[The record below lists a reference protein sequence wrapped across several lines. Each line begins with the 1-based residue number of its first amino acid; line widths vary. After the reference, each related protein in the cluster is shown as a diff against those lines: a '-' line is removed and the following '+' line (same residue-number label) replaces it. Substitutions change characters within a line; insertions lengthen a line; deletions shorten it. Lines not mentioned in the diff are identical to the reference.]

1 MKYLTP
7 ALIGLALASIGSSVV
22 LAAAASDSKPA
33 APVAPAASPDQAVAY
48 KAMLTRYCVG
58 CHNAKLLTAGL
69 DLSAVD
75 LNKVSENAPA
85 LEKVVRKLQSRMMPP
100 PGLPRPDEPTTDAF
114 LAWAQ
119 AHLDQAAAK
128 APDPGRVVLHRL
140 NRDEYANAVR
150 DLFALE
156 VSPAA
161 LLPQDDTSDGFDNV
175 ADVLQVSPVFLDQ
188 YISAARTVAIT
199 AVGDAKIKPTLVSLT
214 PTPGNSQGSHIEGL
228 PLGTRGGFLT
238 DQVFAAEGDYQFTI
252 HGSKTFVYDYVLP
265 DDRLL
270 AMIDGKVVYDSA
282 KDPTPPEK
290 APLGVARGHNFT
302 FKAHLTGGR
311 HKIGAAY
318 VTPTY
323 QASLRELSPSRVST
337 GFMGPT
343 VVSAEVAGPTNAG
356 GLGHTP
362 SRDAIFIC
370 RPASKAA
377 EEPCARKIVASLAR
391 RAFRRP
397 VTDKD
402 MEPPMRFFRSGEKVG
417 GFETGVQ
424 QAIMAVLASPSFL
437 YRTTAAPKGLA
448 EGAAYPI
455 SDIDLASRLSFFL
468 WSSIPDDELLTLAEQ
483 GRLKQPKV
491 LEAQVRRMLA
501 DRRSESLVTTFGF
514 QWLHLESL
522 DTIDPDPNIFPEFDA
537 DLRAAY
543 REEMRLF
550 MGSVMHG
557 DQSVLQLLNG
567 DYTFVNERLAR
578 QYGIPNVVGNKFRR
592 VKLDDPARWG
602 LMGKGAVLTTTSY
615 PNRTSPVLRGAW
627 LLENILG
634 TPPHA
639 PPPGVGALTENV
651 DGQKALTVREQM
663 AVHRK
668 QASCNY
674 CHGIM
679 DPIGLSLDNFD
690 AIGGWRLKDRFAGET
705 IDASSVTV
713 TGERMNGVNDLR
725 AHIAKQPE
733 QFVQTFTERLMIYG
747 LGRSVTYHDMPA
759 IRAIVRGTRPS
770 NYRFSDLVMG
780 VVRSDQ
786 FRMSKTPAKAPPI
799 ATAVVASNTRGSPRS
814 TPSPSPSEDVKR

>member
-1 MKYLTP
+1 MMRMTP
-7 ALIGLALASIGSSVV
+7 ALAGVLLASIGSSVV
-22 LAAAASDSKPA
+22 LAAATPA
-33 APVAPAASPDQAVAY
+33 APPAAAAPAAGSPEAATY
-48 KAMLTRYCVG
+48 KALLTKYCVA
-58 CHNAKLLTAGL
+58 CHNSRLLTAGL

-75 LNKVSENAPA
+75 LNKVGDNAPA

-100 PGLPRPDEPTTDAF
+100 PGLPRPDEPTTEAF

-119 AHLDQAAAK
+119 VHLDEANAK

-188 YISAARTVAIT
+188 YISAARSVAIG
-199 AVGDAKIKPTLVSLT
+199 AVGDAKMKPVQVSLK
-214 PTPGNSQGSHIEGL
+214 PAPGASQGAHVEGL
-228 PLGTRGGFLT
+228 PLGTRGGFVT
-238 DQVFAAEGDYQFTI
+238 DHLFPAEGDYQVVI
-252 HGSKTFVYDYVLP
+252 NGSKAFAYDYAVP

-270 AMIDGKVVYDSA
+270 AVVDGKVVYDSA
-282 KDPTPPEK
+282 KDSTPPEK
-290 APLGVARGHNFT
+290 VPLGVARGHT
-302 FKAHLTGGR
+302 FRFQVHLTGGR
-311 HKIGAAY
+311 HRLGAAY
-318 VTPTY
+318 VTPAY
-323 QASLRELSPSRVST
+323 QASLSELTPYKVST
-337 GFMGPT
+337 GYLGPT
-343 VVSAEVAGPTNAG
+343 VVSADLSGPTHPVA
-356 GLGHTP
+356 LGHSP
-362 SRDAIFIC
+362 SRDAIFSC
-370 RPASKAA
+370 HPTTKAA
-377 EEPCARKIVASLAR
+377 EEPCARKIITSLTR
-391 RAFRRP
+391 RAYRRP

-402 MEPPMRFFRSGEKVG
+402 IEPPLRFFRDGQKVG

-424 QAIMAVLASPSFL
+424 QAIMAVLVSPSFL
-437 YRTTAAPKGLA
+437 YRTTTAPKGLA
-448 EGAAYPI
+448 EGTAYPVN
-455 SDIDLASRLSFFL
+455 DIDLASRLSFFL
-468 WSSIPDDELLTLAEQ
+468 WSSIPDDELLKAAEQ

-501 DRRSESLVTTFGF
+501 DPRAESLVTTFGF
-514 QWLHLESL
+514 QWLHLGSL

-537 DLRAAY
+537 SLRAAY

-550 MGSVMHG
+550 LGSVIHG

-578 QYGIPNVVGNKFRR
+578 QYGIPNVVGNRFRR
-592 VKLDDPARWG
+592 VKLDDPVRWG
-602 LMGKGAVLTTTSY
+602 LLGKGAVLTTTSY

-690 AIGGWRLKDRFAGET
+690 AVGGWRTKDRFAGET

-713 TGERMNGVNDLR
+713 TGEKMNGVNDLR
-725 AHIAKQPE
+725 ARIAKHPE

-747 LGRSVTYHDMPA
+747 LGRSVTYHDQPA
-759 IRAIVRGTRPS
+759 IRAIVSNSRPS
-770 NYRFSDLVMG
+770 DYRFSDLVMG
-780 VVRSDQ
+780 VVKSDQ
-786 FRMSKTPAKAPPI
+786 FRLSKIPAKAAPLAPS
-799 ATAVVASNTRGSPRS
+799 VVASNTSRGPQ
-814 TPSPSPSEDVKR
+814 

>member
-1 MKYLTP
+1 MKHLTP
-7 ALIGLALASIGSSVV
+7 ALIGLTLASIGSSVV
-22 LAAAASDSKPA
+22 LAAAASDSRPA
-33 APVAPAASPDQAVAY
+33 APAPAAAPDQAAAY

-58 CHNAKLLTAGL
+58 CHNSRLLTAGL
-69 DLSAVD
+69 DLSTVD
-75 LNKVSENAPA
+75 LNQVAQNAPA

-114 LAWAQ
+114 LAWTQ
-119 AHLDQAAAK
+119 AHLDQAAAR

-140 NRDEYANAVR
+140 NRAEYANAVR
-150 DLFALE
+150 DLLALD

-161 LLPQDDTSDGFDNV
+161 ILPQDDTSDGFDNV

-188 YISAARTVAIT
+188 YISAARTVAIN
-199 AVGDAKIKPTLVSLT
+199 AVGDAKIKPALVSLT
-214 PTPGNSQGSHIEGL
+214 PTPGNSQGAHIEGL
-228 PLGTRGGFLT
+228 PLGTRGGFLA

-252 HGSKTFVYDYVLP
+252 HGSKTFNYDYVVP

-270 AMIDGKVVYDSA
+270 AVIDGKVVYDSA

-290 APLGVARGHNFT
+290 VPLGVARGHNFT

-323 QASLRELSPSRVST
+323 HASLRELSPYRVST
-337 GFMGPT
+337 GFIGPT
-343 VVSAEVAGPTNAG
+343 VVSAEVAGPANPG

-370 RPASKAA
+370 RPSSKAA
-377 EEPCARKIVASLAR
+377 EEPCARKIIASLAR
-391 RAFRRP
+391 RAYRRP

-402 MEPPMRFFRSGEKVG
+402 MEPPLRFFRAGQKIG

-437 YRTTAAPKGLA
+437 YRTTAVPNGLA

-455 SDIDLASRLSFFL
+455 NDIDLASRLSFFL
-468 WSSIPDDELLTLAEQ
+468 WSSIPDDQLLTLAEQ

-501 DRRSESLVTTFGF
+501 DPRSESLVTTFGF
-514 QWLHLESL
+514 QWLHLGAL

-543 REEMRLF
+543 LEEMRLF
-550 MGSVMHG
+550 LGSVMHG

-578 QYGIPNVVGNKFRR
+578 QYGIPNVVGNRFRR

-602 LMGKGAVLTTTSY
+602 LLGKGAVLTTTSY

-690 AIGGWRLKDRFAGET
+690 AIGGWRTKDRFAGET

-713 TGERMNGVNDLR
+713 TGEKMNGVNDLR

-759 IRAIVRGTRPS
+759 IRAVVRGARAS

-780 VVRSDQ
+780 VVQSDQ
-786 FRMSKTPAKAPPI
+786 FRMAKAPAKAAPI
-799 ATAVVASNTRGSPRS
+799 APTVVASKG
-814 TPSPSPSEDVKR
+814 SEDVKR

>member
-1 MKYLTP
+1 MMRLKP
-7 ALIGLALASIGSSVV
+7 ALAGLVLASIGSSVV
-22 LAAAASDSKPA
+22 LAASASEPKPPAA
-33 APVAPAASPDQAVAY
+33 APVSAPEGAATY
-48 KAMLTRYCVG
+48 KAMLTRYCTA
-58 CHNAKLLTAGL
+58 CHNSRLPTAGL
-69 DLSAVD
+69 DLSTVD
-75 LNKVSENAPA
+75 LNKVAENAPA

-100 PGLPRPDEPTTDAF
+100 PGLPRPDEPATEAF
-114 LAWAQ
+114 LAWAET
-119 AHLDQAAAK
+119 HLDQAAAK
-128 APDPGRVVLHRL
+128 APDPGSVVLHRL
-140 NRDEYANAVR
+140 NRAEYANAVR
-150 DLFALE
+150 DLLALD

-188 YISAARTVAIT
+188 YISAARTVAIS
-199 AVGDAKIKPTLVSLT
+199 AVGDAKMRPALVSLK
-214 PTPGNSQGSHIEGL
+214 PAPGNSQGAHIEGL
-228 PLGTRGGFLT
+228 PLGTRGGFIA
-238 DQVFAAEGDYQFTI
+238 DQVFPAEGDYQITI
-252 HGSKTFVYDYVLP
+252 NGSKTFNYDYAVP

-270 AMIDGKVVYDSA
+270 AVVDGKLVYDSA

-290 APLGVARGHNFT
+290 VPLGVARGHT
-302 FKAHLTGGR
+302 FKFEVHLSGGR
-311 HKIGAAY
+311 HRLGAAY
-318 VTPTY
+318 VTPAY
-323 QASLRELSPSRVST
+323 QASLSELTPYRVST
-337 GFMGPT
+337 GYLGPT
-343 VVSAEVAGPTNAG
+343 VVSADVAGPAHPA

-370 RPASKAA
+370 RPTSKAA
-377 EEPCARKIVASLAR
+377 EAPCARKIIASLAR
-391 RAFRRP
+391 RAYRRP

-402 MEPPMRFFRSGEKVG
+402 IAPPLRFFRDGQKVG

-424 QAIMAVLASPSFL
+424 QAIMAVLVSPSFL
-437 YRTTAAPKGLA
+437 YRTTAVPKGLA
-448 EGAAYPI
+448 EGTAYPI
-455 SDIDLASRLSFFL
+455 DDIDLASRLSFFL
-468 WSSIPDDELLTLAEQ
+468 WSSIPDDQLLKLAEQ

-501 DRRSESLVTTFGF
+501 DPRSESLVTTFGF

-550 MGSVMHG
+550 LGSVIHG

-578 QYGIPNVVGNKFRR
+578 QYGIPNVVGNRFRK
-592 VKLDDPARWG
+592 VHLDDPARWG
-602 LMGKGAVLTTTSY
+602 LLGKGAVLTATSY
-615 PNRTSPVLRGAW
+615 GNRTSPVLRGAW
-627 LLENILG
+627 VLENVLG

-639 PPPGVGALTENV
+639 PPPNVGGLVENI

-690 AIGGWRLKDRFAGET
+690 AVGGWRTKDRFAGET
-705 IDASSVTV
+705 IDASTVTV
-713 TGERMNGVNDLR
+713 TGETMNGVNDLR

-733 QFVQTFTERLMIYG
+733 QFVQTFVERLMIYG
-747 LGRSVTYHDMPA
+747 LGRSVSYHDMPA
-759 IRAIVRGTRPS
+759 IRAIVRGARAGD
-770 NYRFSDLVMG
+770 YRFSDLILG
-780 VVRSDQ
+780 VVNSDQ
-786 FRMSKTPAKAPPI
+786 FRLSKVPAKAAPI
-799 ATAVVASNTRGSPRS
+799 APTVVASNIGGPR
-814 TPSPSPSEDVKR
+814 